1 MSAWTFN
8 FTPEKLAQCA
18 KRNKDIAALF
28 ASLEA
33 VLPKYQINTP
43 ERVAAFL
50 AQCGHESVDFTV
62 LRENLNY
69 SAQGLA
75 STWPTR
81 FALKDEK
88 GTPIK
93 PYKPSPLAESVQRK
107 SEAIANTA
115 YANRMGNGDAASG
128 DGWKYRGRGAIQLT
142 GKENYTNFAKSINRS
157 LDEAVAYLETLDG
170 AIESAA
176 FFWNSKKLNDL
187 ADKKDMV
194 TMTKKINGGDL
205 GLKERTEHFHANL
218 TVLNS

>member
-1 MSAWTFN
+1 MSVWTFN
-8 FTPEKLAQCA
+8 FTADKLAQCA
-18 KRNKDIAALF
+18 KRNKDTAALF

-75 STWPTR
+75 STWPNR

-88 GTPIK
+88 GNILK
-93 PYKPSPLAESVQRK
+93 PLKPSPLAESIQRK
-107 SEAIANTA
+107 SEAIANSA

-128 DGWKYRGRGAIQLT
+128 DGWKFRGRGAIQLT
-142 GKENYTNFAKSINRS
+142 GKDNYVKFSKSINRS
-157 LDEAVAYLETLDG
+157 LDETVSYLETLDG
-170 AIESAA
+170 AVESAA
-176 FFWNSKKLNDL
+176 FFWHSNKLNEL
-187 ADKKDMV
+187 ADKKDIV
-194 TMTKKINGGDL
+194 TLTKKINGGDL
-205 GLKERTEHFHANL
+205 GLKERTEHFNENL
-218 TVLNS
+218 KVLNS